1 MSYPTAEKWK
11 EGMPTFVT
19 IRDRESLS
27 ELAKAYDLMNT
38 SIYQQLNNRHTLTFN
53 ILPYENVWRIGYPN
67 ILEID
72 NDYYQVRRVE
82 KLRNKTLMM
91 TVDCEHASYELNHV
105 PSEEEDDEFVGITHI
120 GTASEI
126 ISEIIAG
133 TRFKIGNVNFPGTF
147 EFTTDVRGLRSRIN
161 AFAEEIG
168 AEVRF
173 HKFDV
178 HMTSRLGTDKGLTL
192 EVGKNIMEMR
202 EIATT
207 DMSGRISK
215 SYEVGLIDLSKILD
229 DEGNPE
235 TSQTI
240 ELGDMISLKDEQ
252 FGIDR
257 KIRVVSVD
265 CNPFQKA
272 LPIVEIDNV
281 VSTVEGEI
289 NTGVKGEIA
298 LSPYRMEFESAPLSD
313 GFLFPFSMV
322 YENVNSVTLS
332 LSHVKIEE
340 NEEPMPDPHVY
351 YSLSQNDD
359 GKYDGVVIHVDGKFA
374 PGMIV
379 SLQAICEMKP
389 MNLEGG
395 EVNG

>member
-105 PSEEEDDEFVGITHI
+105 PSEEEDDEFVGITHT
-120 GTASEI
+120 GTASQIIGEI
-126 ISEIIAG
+126 IEG
-133 TRFKIGNVNFPGTF
+133 TRFKVGNIDFPGTF

-161 AFAEEIG
+161 AFAEEVG

-215 SYEVGLIDLSKILD
+215 SYEVGVIDLSRITDSSGK
-229 DEGNPE
+229 PE
-235 TSQTI
+235 IPQTI

-257 KIRVVSVD
+257 KIRIVSVD
-265 CNPFQKA
+265 YNPFQKA
-272 LPIVEIDNV
+272 LPTVEIDNV
-281 VSTVEGEI
+281 LTTVEGEI
-289 NTGVKGEIA
+289 NTGTGQCMV
-298 LSPYRMEFESAPLSD
+298 SPYRIEFETLKFTD
-313 GFLFPFSMV
+313 GVFFQFSRPYTSV
-322 YENVNSVTLS
+322 ISVTTGVQSQVPNLTASYSIVKENGMCTGVTVNAIGAVPVGAKVSIQAVCKES
-332 LSHVKIEE
+332 LGVIGG
-340 NEEPMPDPHVY
+340 
-351 YSLSQNDD
+351 D
-359 GKYDGVVIHVDGKFA
+359 GD
-374 PGMIV
+374 
-379 SLQAICEMKP
+379 E
-389 MNLEGG
+389 
-395 EVNG
+395 